1 MLVLTRKIGES
12 IIIDDNITVRI
23 LDVRKK
29 QIRIG
34 IEAPESILI
43 FREEIYKKILAGR
56 HNKTDMDPAVKPRDD
71 MLLPRDDTP
80 HGLAGKQSKTNMDP
94 EGLAR
99 DDMLLPRDDNQE
111 EQNKESA

>member
-43 FREEIYKKILAGR
+43 FREEVYKKILAGR
-56 HNKTDMDPAVKPRDD
+56 QSKTNMDPAVKPRDD
-71 MLLPRDDTP
+71 MLLPRDD
-80 HGLAGKQSKTNMDP
+80 
-94 EGLAR
+94 
-99 DDMLLPRDDNQE
+99 NQE
-111 EQNKESA
+111 EQDKESA

>member
-12 IIIDDNITVRI
+12 IIIDNDIKVQI

-43 FREEIYKKILAGR
+43 FREEIYKKILASQQNR
-56 HNKTDMDPAVKPRDD
+56 TAMDPGSTCAGTARRAPTGVRDNAAEVK
-71 MLLPRDDTP
+71 
-80 HGLAGKQSKTNMDP
+80 
-94 EGLAR
+94 
-99 DDMLLPRDDNQE
+99 
-111 EQNKESA
+111 SA